1 MIPKSIRY
9 LFSIPFIIIVC
20 YSVYLGSKYSSIPE
34 IIPIQGYGKTTG
46 GSGSK
51 LFLFSPIILNL
62 IILLFIWR
70 IIKDPGKINFTFEN
84 KDENHKKETFT
95 VQLVL
100 VIISIFI
107 TVFTTLLLFSDVVYK

>member
-20 YSVYLGSKYSSIPE
+20 YSVYLVSKYSSIPE
-34 IIPIQGYGKTTG
+34 IIPIHGYGKNTG

-70 IIKDPGKINFTFEN
+70 IIKNPGKINFTFEA
-84 KDENHKKETFT
+84 KEEDHEKTDFT

-100 VIISIFI
+100 VIIAIFI
-107 TVFTTLLLFSDVVYK
+107 TVFTTLFLFSDVIYK

>member
-20 YSVYLGSKYSSIPE
+20 YSVYLLSRYNSIPE
-34 IIPIQGYGKTTG
+34 IIPIHGYGRSTG

-51 LFLFSPIILNL
+51 LFLFSPIILNM

-70 IIKDPGKINFTFEN
+70 IIKNPGKINFTFEN
-84 KDENHKKETFT
+84 KDENYKKETFT

-100 VIISIFI
+100 VIIAIFI

>member
-1 MIPKSIRY
+1 MIPKSIQY
-9 LFSIPFIIIVC
+9 LFSIPFLIIVC
-20 YSVYLGSKYSSIPE
+20 YSVYLLTQYSSIPDT
-34 IIPIQGYGKTTG
+34 IPIQGYGKNTG

-62 IILLFIWR
+62 IILWFIWR
-70 IIKDPGKINFTFEN
+70 IIKNPGKINFTFEA
-84 KDENHKKETFT
+84 KEEDQEKANFT

-100 VIISIFI
+100 VIIAIFV